1 MVNAMT
7 ATMVR
12 MDTPGDRL
20 RQLRNERG
28 WGVRELARRT
38 EGALTYSYISH
49 LERGVAPWA
58 KVSLTVLRGFARAFG
73 MPLDEFVDYVDGRSE
88 LSANAETMVQGKRVP
103 VYDLVSAGDGLDGG
117 VLIDHVEIPST
128 WQGEYVGYEVDGD
141 SMAPSVMPKDVVIVR
156 RTPDVQPGQLV
167 VAYVPEHG
175 MVLKRYAHLESD
187 GLIVLT
193 SDNPACQPIFTRELA
208 PIGVVVEVR
217 TKTA

>member
-1 MVNAMT
+1 MVNAMPD
-7 ATMVR
+7 TMWV
-12 MDTPGDRL
+12 MDSPGDRL

-38 EGALTYSYISH
+38 EGAVTYSYVSH
-49 LERGVAPWA
+49 LERGVSAWS
-58 KVSLTVLRGFARAFG
+58 KVSLTVLRGLARAFG

-88 LSANAETMVQGKRVP
+88 LSPASETLVHGKRVP

-141 SMAPSVMPKDVVIVR
+141 SMAPSVKPKDVVIVK

-175 MVLKRYAHLESD
+175 MVLKRYAHNEPD

-193 SDNPACQPIFTRELA
+193 SDNPACGPIFTRELA
-208 PIGVVVEVR
+208 PVGVVVEVR
-217 TKTA
+217 TRTA